1 MNFFWVNLGT
11 SFKEV
16 KEYGFLWAPK
26 YATNAKGKEVKN
38 AGWEPMSKIK
48 SGDVIFCYRD
58 WKVNLI
64 LRATSDSYNAGRPE
78 NRKFSAWEVEGWKVD
93 ISYEELASP
102 IDIREFKEE
111 FIELYNDCCHP
122 KVFNKRGLC
131 TQIYM
136 SSLSIHAGL
145 YLIDKIEGLELDI
158 LLGEGTK
165 KEYERKILAKARV
178 GQGEYRRDL
187 LDLWED
193 KCAVTGVDR
202 KDLLIA
208 SHIYPWCL
216 SEDEDKINK
225 FNGLLLSPALDRLFD
240 KGLISFNDNGNIL
253 IKDTLS
259 DEILCKLGVS
269 NELKISLIKEENKKF
284 LRMHRE
290 LYGFK

>member
-26 YATNAKGKEVKN
+26 YATNANGKEVKN
-38 AGWEPMSKIK
+38 AGWESMSKIK
-48 SGDVIFCYRD
+48 SGDVIFGYRN
-58 WKVNLI
+58 WEVNLI
-64 LRATSDSYNAGRPE
+64 LRATSDSYTAGRPD
-78 NRKFSAWEVEGWKVD
+78 NRKFAAWEVEGWRVD
-93 ISYEELASP
+93 IAYEELTLP

-111 FIELYNDCCHP
+111 FIDLYNDYCHP

-136 SSLSIHAGL
+136 SSLSVYAGL
-145 YLIDKIEGLELDI
+145 YLIDKIDELKLDI
-158 LLGEGTK
+158 LLGEVSQ
-165 KEYERKILAKARV
+165 KEYERKILAKARI
-178 GQGEYRRDL
+178 GQGEYRKDL
-187 LDLWED
+187 LELWEG

-216 SEDEDKINK
+216 SKNEDKINK
-225 FNGLLLSPALDRLFD
+225 FNGLLLSPNLDRLFD
-240 KGLISFNDNGNIL
+240 KGLISFNDNGSVL

-269 NELKISLIKEENKKF
+269 NELRIDLIKEGNKKF
-284 LRMHRE
+284 LKMHRK